1 MRKARDALFQ
11 SRQRELQSLHRQF
24 HSALQ
29 NIGQMARLTSQSF
42 ALGDDLEEEE
52 NAELLFSAS
61 TFDISPKQETR
72 LLVHEIQQLQ
82 DDVRAVEA
90 KLGELCKGHRQ
101 AKVAVMMEQI
111 TKLDHALDRQLAR
124 AEDLLN

>member
-1 MRKARDALFQ
+1 MRKARDASFQ

-29 NIGQMARLTSQSF
+29 NIGQMARLTPQSF

-52 NAELLFSAS
+52 DAELLFSAS
-61 TFDISPKQETR
+61 TFDISPEQETR
-72 LLVHEIQQLQ
+72 LLVREIQQLQ

-90 KLGELCKGHRQ
+90 QLTELCKGHRQ

-111 TKLDHALDRQLAR
+111 TKLDHVLDRQLAR